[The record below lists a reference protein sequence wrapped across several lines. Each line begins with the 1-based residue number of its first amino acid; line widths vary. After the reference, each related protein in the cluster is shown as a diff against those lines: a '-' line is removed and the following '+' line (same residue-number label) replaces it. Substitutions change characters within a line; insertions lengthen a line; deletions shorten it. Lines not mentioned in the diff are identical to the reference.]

1 MDVIGRIKWT
11 GEKESVTISDDQLLN
26 LKECILYDSSG
37 HIPFTV
43 WGDLIDELQEN
54 IMYSF
59 THLSLK
65 YYFGQKL
72 ATTKKTTANPTT
84 EKPLAILESSIIK
97 EYEDKEKERKSK
109 LSPKLCCPEVQSIE
123 VDFGQDAIMKNVG
136 NLSLLF
142 QARNFWIANIATT
155 QGGQIGLS
163 ASFNVNYNF
172 EVTKH

>member
-109 LSPKLCCPEVQSIE
+109 LSPKLCCPEIKSVE
-123 VDFGQDAIMKNVG
+123 VDFRPGCNNEKCGKPVFIIPGKKFLDCQHCNHSRRADRLICI
-136 NLSLLF
+136 F
-142 QARNFWIANIATT
+142 QCE
-155 QGGQIGLS
+155 L
-163 ASFNVNYNF
+163 
-172 EVTKH
+172 